1 MSSPKIFTIK
11 ESLSELRKIQKRS
24 NPMVAKRVYALLI
37 FKQNELTGI
46 SKREVAQTIGVNHN
60 SIQTWRNLYIN
71 GGLELLTKHSKTG
84 YKPSIITLEQEQALK
99 EQMYNPEN
107 GFVGF
112 VELLAWFDEKFG
124 KQTNYNTFKGYV
136 ARKFKAKIK
145 TARKVHVKKDQEKVE
160 IFKKTSVK
168 NVKISSTKKPEDS
181 KQ

>member
-1 MSSPKIFTIK
+1 MSSPKTFTIK
-11 ESLSELRKIQKRS
+11 ESLSELKKIQKS
-24 NPMVAKRVYALLI
+24 SIPMVAKRVYALLV

-46 SKREVAQTIGVNHN
+46 SKREVSQIIGVNHN
-60 SIQTWRNLYIN
+60 SIQTWRNLYID

-112 VELLAWFDEKFG
+112 VELLAWFDEKFET
-124 KQTNYNTFKGYV
+124 QTNYNTFKGYV
-136 ARKFKAKIK
+136 VRKFKAKIK
-145 TARKVHVKKDQEKVE
+145 TARKVHVNKDQEKVE
-160 IFKKTSVK
+160 NFKKTSTK
-168 NVKISSTKKPEDS
+168 NAKISSTKKPKNS

>member
-1 MSSPKIFTIK
+1 MSSPKIFIIK
-11 ESLSELRKIQKRS
+11 ESLSELRKIQKSS

-60 SIQTWRNLYIN
+60 SIQTWRNLYIS
-71 GGLELLTKHSKTG
+71 GGIELLTKHSKTG
-84 YKPSIITLEQEQALK
+84 YKPSIITLEEEQALK

-136 ARKFKAKIK
+136 TRKFKAKIK

-160 IFKKTSVK
+160 DFKKTSVK
-168 NVKISSTKKPEDS
+168 NVKISSTKKPKDS

>member
-1 MSSPKIFTIK
+1 MSAPKIFTIK
-11 ESLSELRKIQKRS
+11 ESLSELRKVQKSS
-24 NPMVAKRVYALLI
+24 NPMIAKRVHALLI

-60 SIQTWRNLYIN
+60 SVQTWRNHYII
-71 GGLELLTKHSKTG
+71 GGLELLVKHSNTG
-84 YKPSIITLEQEQALK
+84 YKPSVITLEEEQALR

-112 VELLAWFDEKFG
+112 VELLAWFNEKFK

-136 ARKFKAKIK
+136 TRKFNAKIK
-145 TARKVHVKKDQEKVE
+145 TARKVHIKKDPEKAAA
-160 IFKKTSVK
+160 FKKTSVK
-168 NVKISSTKKPEDS
+168 NAKTSSMKKPKIS

>member
-1 MSSPKIFTIK
+1 MSSPKTFTIK
-11 ESLSELRKIQKRS
+11 ESLSELKKIQKSS
-24 NPMVAKRVYALLI
+24 NPMVAKRVYALFI

-46 SKREVAQTIGVNHN
+46 SKRELAQIIGVNHN
-60 SIQTWRNLYIN
+60 SIQTWRNLYII
-71 GGLELLTKHSKTG
+71 GGIELLTKHSNTG

-136 ARKFKAKIK
+136 TRKFKAKIK

-168 NVKISSTKKPEDS
+168 NVKTSSTKKPKDS